1 MGSFLELGEVDLLTL
16 FVQFLGPAEVAAW
29 AVIGAIW
36 DVLEASTEG
45 ISEAAAIRVAYHL
58 SACKHVVAKKV
69 AHKALFWTVV
79 GSLVLTSILLLSG
92 RHLIVA
98 LTVDYTLQHLINDL
112 LGLMALANLSMA
124 FAQVCWSLVGAQ
136 GRFNLATLVV
146 LVCRWLI
153 TMPLA
158 LVFIFALHYDEE
170 TLAGAVAAGSATSAS
185 VLACILFSSDW
196 NDVAEA
202 LFMQGLLIGDDD
214 DDFDFSFGDDDDSS
228 DSDDDSFGVGA
239 YTANNNP
246 SNKKSL
252 DDDQD
257 FDLSQYQEPTVR
269 TETNTG
275 SGVNSGG
282 SGMHSGM
289 HSGSDMHS
297 GPHNS

>member
-29 AVIGAIW
+29 AVLGAIW

-58 SACKHVVAKKV
+58 SASQPVMAKKV

-79 GSLVLTSILLLSG
+79 GSLVLTSILLVSS
-92 RHLIVA
+92 RHLVVA
-98 LTVDYTLQHLINDL
+98 LTVDYTLQHLLNDL
-112 LGLMALANLSMA
+112 LGLAALANLSMA

-146 LVCRWLI
+146 LVCRWLV

-158 LVFIFALHYDEE
+158 LFFIFAMNYDEE
-170 TLAGAVAAGSATSAS
+170 TLAGAVATGSATSAS

-214 DDFDFSFGDDDDSS
+214 DDFDFSFGDDDESS
-228 DSDDDSFGVGA
+228 SSSDDDSFGVSG
-239 YTANNNP
+239 YP
-246 SNKKSL
+246 SHKKSL
-252 DDDQD
+252 DNDED
-257 FDLSQYQEPTVR
+257 FDLPLCTEPTSR
-269 TETNTG
+269 TGTNSG
-275 SGVNSGG
+275 SGVNSGA
-282 SGMHSGM
+282 SGINSGAASGTVSGF
-289 HSGSDMHS
+289 SGS
-297 GPHNS
+297 